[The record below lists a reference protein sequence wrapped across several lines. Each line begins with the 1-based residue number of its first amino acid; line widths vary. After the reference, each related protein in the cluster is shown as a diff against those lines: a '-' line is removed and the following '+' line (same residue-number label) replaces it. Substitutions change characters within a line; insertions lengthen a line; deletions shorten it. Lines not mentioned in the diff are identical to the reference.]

1 MLRTFAQKTDT
12 ACFCYSVF
20 CDLDVPDRS
29 CVARK
34 ERVFF
39 CGDRFLDNQGRY
51 HRIQIQKTS
60 RYFTLCQVLNLW
72 SATYT

>member
-39 CGDRFLDNQGRY
+39 VVIVSWTIKADTTEFRSKRPLDTSHCVRY
-51 HRIQIQKTS
+51 
-60 RYFTLCQVLNLW
+60 
-72 SATYT
+72 